1 MGAVAAIAMSPRPQP
16 LVSQSLQTLIA
27 GLGLAAALASP
38 GLAQSERF
46 LLGPGSSIGP
56 ATKIEPKNCVT
67 AADGSIT
74 CDTTIVNPKGDTPAK
89 PSYSPFN
96 Q

>member
-1 MGAVAAIAMSPRPQP
+1 MSPPSP
-16 LVSQSLQTLIA
+16 APGSQVPTNPGRLA
-27 GLGLAAALASP
+27 GP

-46 LLGPGSSIGP
+46 LLGPGSTIGP
-56 ATKIEPKNCVT
+56 ATTIEPKNCVT

-74 CDTTIVNPKGDTPAK
+74 CDTKIVNPKGDTPAK
-89 PSYSPFN
+89 PIYSPFN

>member
-1 MGAVAAIAMSPRPQP
+1 MFLPFQPRAAQVLQA
-16 LVSQSLQTLIA
+16 LVS
-27 GLGLAAALASP
+27 GLGMAAALASP
-38 GLAQSERF
+38 SLAQSERF
-46 LLGPGSSIGP
+46 LLGPGSNIGP
-56 ATKIEPKNCVT
+56 ETKIQPKNCVK

-74 CDTTIVNPKGDTPAK
+74 CDTKIVNPKGDTPAK